1 MRSIDAGYMCVEDK
15 NVVVQLS
22 CRASG
27 DPKLIWGPQGRN
39 TSGVGMT
46 LGLQTVLGPAF
57 ITGVLLEFRCRA
69 PKSLPPQVDQGSC
82 LDIPGRLVTL
92 L

>member
-1 MRSIDAGYMCVEDK
+1 MRTIDAGYICVDDE
-15 NVVVQLS
+15 NIMVQVS

-27 DPKLIWGPQGRN
+27 DPKFIWGPQGRN
-39 TSGVGMT
+39 TLGVGMT
-46 LGLQTVLGPAF
+46 LGLQTVLGPTF
-57 ITGVLLEFRCRA
+57 ITRVLLEFRCRA

-82 LDIPGRLVTL
+82 LDVPGRLATL